1 MRDFGL
7 VLAAFTVLA
16 VNAPRGTAAD
26 YPLTRITDKVYI
38 INGPLD
44 LPTRDNRGFRNN
56 PGIVLTSAGVAIF
69 DPGGSA
75 WSGEMVVARVRSISD
90 KPIVAVFNSHAHGDH
105 WLGNEGIKRH
115 FPAAVIYAH
124 PVMKKKAEG
133 ADGARWFEIMAQMT
147 EGTDGGRR
155 HVPPDSPV
163 NDGNTIELGDTRFRI
178 YHTGPAHTDNDI
190 MVEVI
195 GESVLFTGDI
205 VRNGMIGTMR
215 DDSSFKGNLEAI
227 DLLLGRQLD
236 HYIPGHGQSGG
247 NDMVAS
253 YRMFLH
259 TVLSL
264 VTQLYEQDL
273 EDFEMKPNV
282 VEALSAYHEWANFD
296 DLIGMNISRAYLEV
310 EASVFE

>member
-1 MRDFGL
+1 MRGFRL
-7 VLAAFTVLA
+7 VLAAFTFLT
-16 VNAPRGTAAD
+16 VNVPRGTAAD
-26 YPLTRITDKVYI
+26 YPLIRITDKVYI

-44 LPTRDNRGFRNN
+44 LPTRHNRGFRNN
-56 PGIVLTSAGVAIF
+56 PGIVLTSAGVAIV

-75 WSGEMVVARVRSISD
+75 WAGEMVVARVRSISD
-90 KPIVAVFNSHAHGDH
+90 KPIVAVFNSHVHGDH

-124 PVMKKKAEG
+124 PVMKQKAEG
-133 ADGARWFEIMAQMT
+133 ADGAQWFELVAQMT
-147 EGTDGGRR
+147 DGTHGGRR
-155 HVPPDSPV
+155 RVPPDRPV
-163 NDGNTIELGDTRFRI
+163 NNNDTIALGDTRFRV

-190 MVEVI
+190 MVEVT
-195 GESVLFTGDI
+195 GAGVVFTGDI

-236 HYIPGHGQSGG
+236 HYVPGHGQPGG
-247 NDMVAS
+247 KDMVAR
-253 YRMFLH
+253 YRTFLH

-273 EDFEMKPNV
+273 EDFEMKPKV
-282 VEALSAYHEWANFD
+282 AEALSAYHGWANFD
-296 DLIGMNISRAYLEV
+296 DLIGVNVNRAYQEV